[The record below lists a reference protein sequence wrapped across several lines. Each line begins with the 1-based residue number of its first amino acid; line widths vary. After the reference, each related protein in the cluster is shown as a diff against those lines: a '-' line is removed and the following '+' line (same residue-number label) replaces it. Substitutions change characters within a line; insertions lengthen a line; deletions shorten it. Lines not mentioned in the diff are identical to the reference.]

1 MEVHYEH
8 AAEYPKE
15 TYMSIY
21 KFIGLKPA
29 SSIDSLVKTMTTKT
43 QKENANFTIF
53 KSIFKTATAYE
64 WQTEM
69 DSATKQHISRECK
82 NVLELLN
89 IPTSL

>member
-1 MEVHYEH
+1 MEVQYEH

-15 TYMSIY
+15 TYLSIY
-21 KFIGLKPA
+21 KFIGLNP
-29 SSIDSLVKTMTTKT
+29 SSKIDSFIKTITTET
-43 QKENANFTIF
+43 QMEQDPF
-53 KSIFKTATAYE
+53 SIFKRNSTATAYK

-82 NVLELLN
+82 HVLELLN